1 MKTTPI
7 IRFNKSDSDSYFEAD
22 FDDLG
27 IDQVIINHY
36 GSLEQVL
43 DDVVSQ
49 PDFVKNGYNSY
60 QIIWQT

>member
-1 MKTTPI
+1 MNTTPI
-7 IRFNKSDSDSYFEAD
+7 IRFIKSASDDWFEAD

-43 DDVVSQ
+43 DDVITE
-49 PDFVKNGYNSY
+49 PEFVKNGYNSY